1 MREQNIFVS
10 SASNKNVSRF
20 DALDTNYVNEI
31 IKNKTGDNTY
41 NSATPHVSGI
51 SEDKYV
57 NMLIRA

>member
-20 DALDTNYVNEI
+20 DALDTNYVNESR
-31 IKNKTGDNTY
+31 NKTGDNTY

-51 SEDKYV
+51 SEEKYV